1 MAMGH
6 LTDEDWATREA
17 KDIDQ
22 HYEQLERMKTA
33 REKIGI
39 SMTGEPTPP
48 INDQQQDGPRMA
60 KRKTPRAIRLQAAKQ
75 QLNGELAFDNLLA
88 VGQAEIT
95 AAAEGQSGPPRF
107 TMVAYTAH
115 RCTPADGIATPRS
128 FSTFRGCK
136 NRPTTLFRFTDLTPP
151 TKSWGTRKPL
161 PGAPRLSLKA

>member
-48 INDQQQDGPRMA
+48 INDQQQDGATNGKA
-60 KRKTPRAIRLQAAKQ
+60 KNTKGNSPTGRK
-75 QLNGELAFDNLLA
+75 
-88 VGQAEIT
+88 
-95 AAAEGQSGPPRF
+95 AAA
-107 TMVAYTAH
+107 
-115 RCTPADGIATPRS
+115 
-128 FSTFRGCK
+128 
-136 NRPTTLFRFTDLTPP
+136 
-151 TKSWGTRKPL
+151 
-161 PGAPRLSLKA
+161 